1 VDGLSLT
8 TLTFASA
15 AMSFAAGLTA
25 IGIFLAIIVRERALI
40 GKLHG
45 LISSREVR
53 TSLLTQFTSAVE
65 ALGQKI
71 ALRNKT
77 TLEIRTLLAAAGF
90 YKPSA
95 VYSFLVIRIAITLT
109 VFLCIIAWRGD
120 LSLFSLLIASAF
132 AILFYR
138 YSLIAVKYV
147 GERRA
152 ARIQREL
159 PPVLDIV
166 LMVLDS
172 GVSIDQCL
180 QYVARSA
187 QKSAPTVAPI
197 LKQHVADVES
207 GLPYDQALT
216 RLGQRLAV
224 PEGADFAALLNQAMF
239 QGGELAPS
247 LRRFSDE
254 LSDNRLARARSEGGR
269 RATYLTMTMVTFF
282 VPVLVVILVGPAFI
296 SVASTVQ
303 AAAQRIHSK

>member
-1 VDGLSLT
+1 MSSSSLT
-8 TLTFASA
+8 LLAYASA
-15 AMSFAAGLTA
+15 AVTFAAGLAA
-25 IGIFLAIIVRERALI
+25 IGLFLSILIREHALI

-45 LISSREVR
+45 LVSSSDLR
-53 TSLLTQFTSAVE
+53 TSFLTQIME
-65 ALGQKI
+65 MIEGLGRKV
-71 ALRNKT
+71 ARRSKT
-77 TLEIRTLLAAAGF
+77 ATEIKGLLAAAGF
-90 YKPSA
+90 YKSSA
-95 VYSFLVIRIAITLT
+95 VYIFLVARLAITLA
-109 VFLCIIAWRGD
+109 VFLVIIAWRGD
-120 LSLFSLLIASAF
+120 LSLFNLLTATVFS
-132 AILFYR
+132 ILFYR
-138 YSLIAVKYV
+138 YSLIAVKYA

-152 ARIQREL
+152 VSIQREL

-207 GLPYDQALT
+207 GVPYDQALT

-224 PEGADFAALLNQAMF
+224 PEGADFASLLSQAMF

-247 LRRFSDE
+247 LRRFSEE

-282 VPVLVVILVGPAFI
+282 VPVLIVILVGPAFVHI
-296 SVASTVQ
+296 ADTIQ
-303 AAAQRIHSK
+303 TAAHRIHSK